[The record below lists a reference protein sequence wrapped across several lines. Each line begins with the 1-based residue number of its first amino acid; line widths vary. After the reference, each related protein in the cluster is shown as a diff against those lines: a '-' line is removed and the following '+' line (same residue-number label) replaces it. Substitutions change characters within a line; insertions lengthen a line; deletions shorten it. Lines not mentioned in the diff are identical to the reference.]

1 MAQAEIRSRAD
12 ELEVAFERRARAN
25 GRTFAQEVEEL
36 LKSNAPFSPE
46 ERVAVKW
53 FVAET
58 DFLVAD
64 DLSASNHRLFAPRL
78 IMTKVA
84 NTLARKAMAGLM
96 SAAEAGVYLR
106 SLPHY
111 FGGLLAV
118 DELIEPALKNACAI
132 RHPIYDQIYLEAA
145 RRLDA
150 QLVTA
155 DRRFIAK
162 IAGTDFARHV
172 MLFSDWRP
180 E

>member
-1 MAQAEIRSRAD
+1 MSDFVVDAS
-12 ELEVAFERRARAN
+12 
-25 GRTFAQEVEEL
+25 
-36 LKSNAPFSPE
+36 
-46 ERVAVKW
+46 VAVKW

-78 IMTKVA
+78 IMTEVA

-96 SAAEAGVYLR
+96 SAAEACVYLR

-111 FGGLLAV
+111 FGGFLAV
-118 DELIEPALKNACAI
+118 DELIEPALKNVCAI
-132 RHPIYDQIYLEAA
+132 RHPISDLIYL
-145 RRLDA
+145 DA
-150 QLVTA
+150 PLVTA

-172 MLFSDWRP
+172 MLLSDWRS